1 MAIKFNKHNVTNGSD
16 KARVTYSAFKMVSTG
31 EDCVT
36 IYAKD
41 FQSGRA
47 LDFIFA
53 DGYENETDS
62 QTDYFEKGRVRIRA
76 GHPLYAAAYERAALN
91 GNA

>member
-1 MAIKFNKHNVTNGSD
+1 MAIIFNRHNVTNGRD

-47 LDFIFA
+47 LDQIFA
-53 DGYENETDS
+53 DGYENHTDS

-76 GHPLYAAAYERAALN
+76 DHDLYPAAYACAAMN